1 MKLREQFTGTEDESV
16 IFSVPVP
23 VIRPILEVFF
33 VPVPETV
40 ETYKKQPVSFFALLV
55 VGLRTGTG
63 IVFCLE

>member
-1 MKLREQFTGTEDESV
+1 MKLRDKFTGTEDKSA

-23 VIRPILEVFF
+23 VIRPILEVFS

-55 VGLRTGTG
+55 VGLRTGTE
-63 IVFCLE
+63 IIFCLK